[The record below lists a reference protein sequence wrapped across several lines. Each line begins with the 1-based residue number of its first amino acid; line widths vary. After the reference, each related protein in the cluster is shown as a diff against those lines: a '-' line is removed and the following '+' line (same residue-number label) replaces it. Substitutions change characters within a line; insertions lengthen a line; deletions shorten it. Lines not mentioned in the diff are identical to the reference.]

1 MSNKIGIICDS
12 TSYFTNEFSKKHD
25 IYIVDLSVIVDG
37 KSYLDLKEINNEQLF
52 EYMDAGK
59 KVTTS
64 QPTPE
69 SFLEAMN
76 IMSEKYSKIICFTVS
91 SGLSGTY
98 NSAVLAKDMY
108 EGSATIE
115 VIDTLTSGMG
125 IKACVDKL
133 HSLANLSFDVVTTKL
148 KNYVKSSTTFLTI
161 DDLQTLVNHG
171 RMKASQAMIGNL
183 LKIKPLLTLD
193 DEGKVQVFKRIRTH
207 KKLLLEIAELSLDK
221 SVEKI
226 YVTYVGKKE
235 YATQLI
241 NQIKD
246 KMDSVEIELCKEVG
260 PVLSVPLGKGG
271 IGIYLL
277 KKYNMEVV

>member
-1 MSNKIGIICDS
+1 MNNKIGIICDS
-12 TSYFTNEFSKKHD
+12 TSYFTNEFNEEHD

-52 EYMDAGK
+52 SYMDAGK

-69 SFLEAMN
+69 SFLNAMQ
-76 IMSEKYSKIICFTVS
+76 IMGEKYSEVVCFTVS

-98 NSAVLAKDMY
+98 NSALLAKSMY
-108 EGSATIE
+108 EGNASIE

-133 HSLANLSFDVVTTKL
+133 ISIKDQSFDVVTNKIRE
-148 KNYVKSSTTFLTI
+148 YVKNSKTYLTI

-193 DEGKVQVFKRIRTH
+193 KEGKVEVLKRIRTH
-207 KKLLLEIAELSLDK
+207 KKLLMEIAELTLDK
-221 SVEKI
+221 GVEKI
-226 YVTYVGKKE
+226 YITYVGKKE
-235 YATQLI
+235 YATQLVE
-241 NQIKD
+241 QIKNRID
-246 KMDSVEIELCKEVG
+246 TVEIELCKEIG

-271 IGIYLL
+271 LGIYLL
-277 KKYNMEVV
+277 KKQV